1 MMTTKERFLSFQS
14 YFFIT
19 VGLAISALGWTGFL
33 IPSKI
38 VAGGVT
44 GIATLIYLSTGFPVG
59 VASLIMNAVL
69 ILMAMKIIGTS
80 FGVKTIYGVGVFALF
95 LTLGQQI
102 FDKAIVGDTFMATV
116 IGGILGGIGGG
127 IVFSNGG
134 SSGGTDIIAMMI
146 NKYRNVSLGKLL
158 LLIDA
163 IIIGSSWAVLQSLE
177 MMVYGFMT
185 MAILTYVLDIVITG
199 TKQTVQIFIISR
211 KHKEIAHAVIYEA
224 NRGVTVLDGHGGF
237 TGEEVK
243 VLMVLARKR
252 DSVSVLR
259 IIKHHDPEAFITLG
273 NVMGVYGKGFDT
285 MRF

>member
-1 MMTTKERFLSFQS
+1 MRSTNWFAEFQS

-19 VGLAISALGWTGFL
+19 AGLAVSAVGWTAFL

-38 VAGGVT
+38 VGGGIT
-44 GIATLIYLSTGFPVG
+44 GVATLLYLSFGIDVG
-59 VASLIMNAVL
+59 VMSLAMNAIL
-69 ILMAMKIIGTS
+69 ILLAVRIIGTS
-80 FGVKTIYGVGVFALF
+80 FGAKTIYGVVMIAILLTVGQRLF
-95 LTLGQQI
+95 H
-102 FDKAIVGDTFMATV
+102 APIVSDLFMATV
-116 IGGILGGIGGG
+116 IGGILAGIGGG

-134 SSGGTDIIAMMI
+134 STGGTDIVAMII

-163 IIIGSSWAVLQSLE
+163 VIISTSFVVLQSIE
-177 MMVYGFMT
+177 KVVYGFMA
-185 MAILTYVLDIVITG
+185 MAILAYTVDMVITG

-211 KHKEIAHAVIYEA
+211 KHQELTEAIITQA
-224 NRGVTVLDGHGGF
+224 NRGVTILDGRGGF

-252 DSVSVLR
+252 DSIHVFR
-259 IIKHHDPEAFITLG
+259 IIKHIDPNAFITMG